1 MGGGRAPAGGFRGPG
16 GESRGAMPRIVPA
29 FRRIRPRSRPPD
41 RFDLTAVPVP
51 RLSPRDPARVVRP
64 RAVDRMSNAD
74 TPALSAAPAALPPG
88 MALGIA
94 AMVAAALAMSISPS
108 LVRLADVG
116 PFASA
121 FWRVGL
127 ALPVLWGWMRGED
140 ARAPSAPPGRAS
152 FTRPTVL
159 AGLVFAGDLFFWHL
173 SVMNTTVANAT
184 FFATCA
190 PIWVVLFGWLIFGQR
205 VGRPVLAG
213 LGLCVLGGAA
223 LVAQS
228 FAFNPAH
235 AAGDGLGIVT
245 GVFFGLYFL
254 AVGAARRRTGAARVT
269 FEMSIVAALVLL
281 ATALALEPHLL
292 PRSASGWAVLLVLA
306 LVSHAG
312 GQGLLSVALGRLP
325 AAFSSLVIFLEA
337 IAAAAVAWGM
347 LGEAVVPVQV
357 VGGAFILVGIW
368 VARPRPTATP
378 VP

>member
-1 MGGGRAPAGGFRGPG
+1 
-16 GESRGAMPRIVPA
+16 
-29 FRRIRPRSRPPD
+29 
-41 RFDLTAVPVP
+41 
-51 RLSPRDPARVVRP
+51 
-64 RAVDRMSNAD
+64 MSNAD
-74 TPALSAAPAALPPG
+74 TPALPAAPAALPPG
-88 MALGIA
+88 MALGIG

-121 FWRVGL
+121 FWRVAL
-127 ALPVLWGWMRGED
+127 ALPVLWAWMTGEEGG
-140 ARAPSAPPGRAS
+140 APPGRAHAR
-152 FTRPTVL
+152 FTRPTIL

-173 SVMNTTVANAT
+173 SVMKTTVANAT

-190 PIWVVLFGWLIFGQR
+190 PIWVVLFGWLLLGQR

-228 FAFNPAH
+228 LAFDPAH
-235 AAGDGLGIVT
+235 AVGDGLGVVT

-254 AVGAARRRTGAARVT
+254 AVGAARVRTGAARVT
-269 FEMSIVAALVLL
+269 FEMSVVTALVLL
-281 ATALALEPHLL
+281 AAALALEPRLL
-292 PRSASGWAVLLVLA
+292 PHSAAGWAVLLALA

-337 IAAAAVAWGM
+337 IAAAAVAWAV
-347 LGEAVVPVQV
+347 LGEAVTPVQGLGGV
-357 VGGAFILVGIW
+357 VILAGLW
-368 VARPRPTATP
+368 VARPRPAPTVAP
-378 VP
+378 